1 MARQL
6 TSIALLILGAGGLL
20 AGPGALAQA
29 SAADTTRL
37 VAANGL
43 RQQYAHAL
51 RDQYSL
57 YSGPMYTSYVR
68 PGTAGHRFFAT
79 TDEQLATIVYG
90 GQTYAGVPARYDL
103 VRDQLVLTAQSGTSE
118 LRLVSERVA
127 RFTLGGHTFVH
138 LTGDSVAGS
147 PLRPGFYDLLAAGP
161 VAVLASRRKKYD
173 ELTENSRII
182 GEITERRTE
191 YYLRQGGRYYGVSK
205 AGDVLRL
212 FPKQRAA
219 LRDYVQA
226 HNLQFD
232 EAGREAALVALVRYQ
247 ATL

>member
-1 MARQL
+1 MGTA
-6 TSIALLILGAGGLL
+6 GLL
-20 AGPGALAQA
+20 AGP
-29 SAADTTRL
+29 SAAAQTSATDTTRL

-51 RDQYSL
+51 RDTYGL
-57 YSGPMYTSYVR
+57 YSGPAYTNYVR
-68 PGTAGHRFFAT
+68 PGTVGHRFFAT
-79 TDEQLATIVYG
+79 PDEQPATIVYG

-103 VRDQLVLTAQSGTSE
+103 VRDQLVLTAQSRTSE

-138 LTGDSVAGS
+138 LSAASVAGS
-147 PLRPGFYDLLAAGP
+147 PLRPGFYDLLVAGP

-173 ELTENSRII
+173 ERTENSLIVS
-182 GEITERRTE
+182 EILDRRTD
-191 YYLRQGGRYYGVSK
+191 YFIRQGGRYYEVSK

-212 FPKQRAA
+212 FPKQRAV
-219 LRDYVQA
+219 LREYAQT

-232 EAGREAALVALVRYQ
+232 EAGREAALVELVRYQ